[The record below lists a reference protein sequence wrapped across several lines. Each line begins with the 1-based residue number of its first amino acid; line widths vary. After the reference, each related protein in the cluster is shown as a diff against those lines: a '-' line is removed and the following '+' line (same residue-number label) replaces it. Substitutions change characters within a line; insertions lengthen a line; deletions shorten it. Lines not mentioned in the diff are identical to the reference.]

1 MRRAAVVAVALA
13 LLGACV
19 HSETPAPH
27 TPRAPR
33 TVKDVVGI
41 WRTIHQNTLQLRQDG
56 SFLLVTSVANPLT
69 GTYTLHDGR
78 LDVSGTPGCGDAVG
92 SYALQVAFQQR
103 LTFRLLT
110 DSCQLRRQQLTVD
123 QFIYANS

>member
-1 MRRAAVVAVALA
+1 VRRVATVAVTLA
-13 LLGACV
+13 LLAACV

-27 TPRAPR
+27 TPRPVR

-56 SFLLVTSVANPLT
+56 SFLLVTSLANPLT
-69 GTYTLHDGR
+69 GEYTLSPGR
-78 LDVSGTPGCGDAVG
+78 MDVSGTPGCGDAVG
-92 SYALQVAFQQR
+92 SYDVQVAYQQR
-103 LTFRLLT
+103 LTFRVLT